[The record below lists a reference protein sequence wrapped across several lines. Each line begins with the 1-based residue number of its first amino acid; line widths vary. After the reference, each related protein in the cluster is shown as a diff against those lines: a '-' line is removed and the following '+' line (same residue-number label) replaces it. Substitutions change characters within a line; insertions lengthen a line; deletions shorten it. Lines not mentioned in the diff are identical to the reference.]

1 MKNPSILKLSILSP
15 FTKSSNFLSNKSRLG
30 WNIMNSIIYRKGE
43 KIEYRR
49 TVLERPLCKNLYSGL
64 SFYLFNIWKKFEHV
78 KL

>member
-1 MKNPSILKLSILSP
+1 
-15 FTKSSNFLSNKSRLG
+15 
-30 WNIMNSIIYRKGE
+30 MNSIIYRKGE

-64 SFYLFNIWKKFEHV
+64 SFVYSFCLSDIWKKFEHV